1 MIIADSSL
9 FYLLVG
15 IIIIIKYLRRA
26 YTILGIIL
34 RNLQTLAHLLTSF
47 CNHTDNI
54 IILIT
59 HTEKRK
65 HKEDK

>member
-1 MIIADSSL
+1 MDSCN
-9 FYLLVG
+9 Y
-15 IIIIIKYLRRA
+15 KYLRRA

>member
-15 IIIIIKYLRRA
+15 IIIKHLHRA
-26 YTILGIIL
+26 YAILGIIL